1 MPYHLLQVLIFFS
14 SLLFYFLKVRMAEL
28 SMAEYSVTCSE
39 DFDQLG
45 VPAATPVSGE
55 HIGSVRSENMK
66 I

>member
-1 MPYHLLQVLIFFS
+1 
-14 SLLFYFLKVRMAEL
+14 MAEP